1 MPTDPDPYTERLQ
14 RVSGA
19 RWKQALNVQAPYR
32 WNLRR
37 LRPGYVLDIGCG
49 IGRNLL
55 HLDQNGVGVDTSA
68 SSINAARERGCVAY
82 TSDDFPSAPEAKP
95 ATFETLLFAHVLEH
109 MPRGGAVAL
118 VEEYLPYLKS
128 DGRVIAIVPQE
139 AGYATDA
146 THVNFLDTNDLEG
159 VLGDSGLTVD
169 RSYSFP
175 FPRMTG
181 RVFRYNETVV
191 VAGLPRD

>member
-1 MPTDPDPYTERLQ
+1 MPTEPDPYTERLQ

-19 RWKQALNVQAPYR
+19 RWKQVLNVQAPYR

-49 IGRNLL
+49 IGRNLV
-55 HLDQNGVGVDTSA
+55 HLDLNGVGVDTSA
-68 SSINAARERGCVAY
+68 SSVEAARGRGCVAY
-82 TSDDFPSAPEAKP
+82 TNDDFPSTPEARTG
-95 ATFETLLFAHVLEH
+95 AFDSLLLAHVLEH
-109 MPRGGAVAL
+109 MSRDAAVAL
-118 VEEYLPYLKS
+118 IGEYLQYLKP

-146 THVNFLDTNDLEG
+146 THVNFLDPDELAA
-159 VLGDSGLTVD
+159 VLGDSGLTMD

-175 FPRMTG
+175 FPHTTG

-191 VAGLPRD
+191 VAGLRQD